1 MQDIYKNIEEQNLIK
16 KCKVLIVFDVM
27 ISDMNNNNWIVIE
40 L

>member
-1 MQDIYKNIEEQNLIK
+1 MEDIYKNIEEQNLGK